1 MKGRRLVPAPFLFSP
16 IMITS
21 PTNEKIKFA
30 NSLARKKE
38 RAAAKQFL
46 IEGTR
51 LVQEAVKAGTRP
63 VLGFY
68 ERAAF
73 NSDPRLRAIVVAW
86 EREKREVYEVTAQV
100 MRALSDTETPQ
111 GIAAVFPLPNMQA
124 PVPPRLT
131 LVLDRV
137 RDPGNVGTMLR
148 TAWAAK
154 VDLVLL
160 APETADAFN
169 PKVVRAAMGAHFY
182 VPLLAAS
189 WDEIAAHLQG
199 VPRIYLSDAASALSF
214 TRADWS
220 FPCALIVGGE
230 AEGVSDDAR
239 TLATAAL
246 SIPMPG
252 NAESLNAAIAA
263 GILLFEAVRKP

>member
-1 MKGRRLVPAPFLFSP
+1 
-16 IMITS
+16 MITS
-21 PTNEKIKFA
+21 PTNEKVKFA
-30 NSLARKKE
+30 HSLARKKE
-38 RAAAKQFL
+38 RVAAKQFL

-51 LVQEAVKAGTRP
+51 LVQQAVKAGARP
-63 VLGFY
+63 AVAFY

-73 NSDPRLRAIVVAW
+73 NSDPRLRALVVAW
-86 EREKREVYEVTAQV
+86 EREKREVYEVNAQV

-111 GIAAVFPLPNMQA
+111 GIAAVFPQPNLT
-124 PVPPRLT
+124 PPTPPRLT
-131 LVLDRV
+131 LILDRV

-154 VDLVLL
+154 VDSVLL

-169 PKVVRAAMGAHFY
+169 PKVVRSAMGAHFY
-182 VPLLAAS
+182 VPIAAAS
-189 WDEIAAHLQG
+189 WEEIAVSLNG
-199 VPRIYLSDAASALSF
+199 VPRIYISDAASATSF

-230 AEGVSDDAR
+230 AEGVSAEAR

-252 NAESLNAAIAA
+252 NADSLNAAVAA